1 MRARVRARACVRT
14 GIRRNTKEYKII
26 QHNTKEYER
35 IQGNTKEYT
44 GIQGNTKEYQ
54 GIQRNIGGA
63 QRNTT
68 ENKGMQP
75 YKGI

>member
-1 MRARVRARACVRT
+1 MK
-14 GIRRNTKEYKII
+14 NTKQQKHADSKNVNKTPGTLFATK
-26 QHNTKEYER
+26 HNATEQ